1 MPGLLRLAALA
12 LALSGGL
19 LLAGSGAGISGG
31 GQTSSRERGFR
42 TSVYFLVEH
51 GTAAIGVRRT
61 IRPQREAARAAL
73 QALLAGPTAAEA
85 HQGITSAIPEGARI
99 RSFSVRQGAHTSDA
113 FVDLAGLPPARQANA
128 VTKARVITQI
138 TRSLVGLSDI
148 GRVWL
153 RGNGS
158 PWGFWDTS
166 GRIEDVPHT
175 YQELIGFYQLC
186 SSASG
191 TETGSGDC
199 FTALP

>member
-1 MPGLLRLAALA
+1 VPGRLRFTALA

-19 LLAGSGAGISGG
+19 LLAGGGAGTSGAAQSASG
-31 GQTSSRERGFR
+31 QRVFR
-42 TSVYFLVEH
+42 TSVYFLTEH

-61 IRPQREAARAAL
+61 IRPDREAARAAL

-85 HQGITSAIPEGARI
+85 RQGITTAIPTGARI
-99 RSFSVRQGAHTSDA
+99 RSFSVRQGQHTSDA
-113 FVDLAGLPPARQANA
+113 IVDLVGLAPARQASA

-138 TRSLVGLSDI
+138 TRSLVGLSDV

-153 RGNGS
+153 RGNGR
-158 PWGFWDTS
+158 PWGMWDIH

-175 YQELIGFYQLC
+175 YQELIGFYRLC

-191 TETGSGDC
+191 TETVPGDC